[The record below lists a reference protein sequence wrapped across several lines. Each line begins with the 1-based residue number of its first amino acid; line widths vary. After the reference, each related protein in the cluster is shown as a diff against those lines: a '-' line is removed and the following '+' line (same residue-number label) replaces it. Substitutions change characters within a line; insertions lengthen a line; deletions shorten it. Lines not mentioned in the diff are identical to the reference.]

1 MVQHEALIDESA
13 IDADG
18 RLHLSQLMSY
28 RLLGDERLAKRDSV
42 ITPRT
47 GCLERVL
54 RTGLGV
60 DSDDQTFLSQTRGQ
74 GGAASVGEKS
84 SDILSRGPKGG
95 QGE

>member
-1 MVQHEALIDESA
+1 MGNRWPH
-13 IDADG
+13 
-18 RLHLSQLMSY
+18 
-28 RLLGDERLAKRDSV
+28 LLGDERLAKRDSV